1 MDTPSSASDSEFDQ
15 WGDDLQPNPA
25 LALFQHPR
33 AEELRT
39 TLSESLPYCSGTLE
53 LPTECSVLFY
63 GKGESACRLDLANP
77 TPSALEHLERTCD
90 PATFGVDNRDVLDE
104 SYRKAGKL
112 DNQCFAFNLDVG
124 RVGLLEA
131 IRMGL
136 FPGRD
141 ERKAIHAELYK
152 LNVYG
157 KDSFFK
163 SHKDTPRG
171 TSMFG
176 SLVLVLSTPHEGG
189 ELILEHQGTRWVYD
203 AAQVLAPLP
212 HGTAPRLA
220 YVAFFSDVDHA
231 VQRVTAGHRLTITYN
246 LHFSSPPTPASLPG
260 LNITQPR
267 AANTPTVER
276 ALAALLAD
284 PCFLPHG
291 GTLGFGL
298 RHLYPLPTSFR
309 PHTDTTLESLKT
321 RLKGADA
328 ALFRACTALNL
339 RPALYSVFEW
349 RDPSHDH
356 REEGSGE
363 GSGRAL
369 VAFSRVVQFDMHSHD
384 DEDVLWAKLCRRF
397 DGVLLDARPSSL
409 RANEE
414 GSGEGEGIAW
424 RDMGWVTALSDVNRV
439 RTRFAAY
446 GNEPEIGYLYQRICM
461 LVDVGPP
468 GARG

>member
-15 WGDDLQPNPA
+15 LGYDLPPNPA

-33 AEELRT
+33 AEELCT

-90 PATFGVDNRDVLDE
+90 PATFGVDDRDILDE

-112 DNQCFAFNLDVG
+112 DNQCFAFNLDVE
-124 RVGLLEA
+124 RAGLLEA

-189 ELILEHQGTRWVYD
+189 ELILEHQGTKWTFG

-246 LHFSSPPTPASLPG
+246 LHFSSPPTPASLAG

-276 ALAALLAD
+276 ALAGLLAD
-284 PCFLPHG
+284 PSFLPHG

-309 PHTDTTLESLKT
+309 PHTDTTLDSLKG

-328 ALFRACTALNL
+328 ALFRVCTALDL

-349 RDPSHDH
+349 RDPAS
-356 REEGSGE
+356 EENS
-363 GSGRAL
+363 RAL
-369 VAFSRVVQFDMHSHD
+369 VAFPRVVHFDTHSHD
-384 DEDVLWAKLCRRF
+384 NEDVLWAKLCQRF
-397 DGVLLDARPSSL
+397 DGVLLNARPSSL

-414 GSGEGEGIAW
+414 GEEEEEEEGIAW
-424 RDMGWVTALSDVNRV
+424 RDVRWVIALSDVNRV
-439 RTRFAAY
+439 RTCFAVY
-446 GNEPEIGYLYQRICM
+446 GNEPEIGYLYQRICL

-468 GARG
+468 GARGGV